1 MKPHSHLKWKVV
13 YEPGTIKAV
22 AQKDG
27 RTLIASRSTTGDP
40 HRVILVPDRT
50 KIKADGKDAT
60 VVNVHVVDEQGREV
74 PDALNLIRFEIDG
87 PGHIIGV
94 GNGDPSSHEPDK
106 ILSGNYQRHL
116 FSGKCQMILQ
126 SDDIKGE
133 IIIKGSS
140 TDLKSDSVSVIV
152 E

>member
-1 MKPHSHLKWKVV
+1 
-13 YEPGTIKAV
+13 
-22 AQKDG
+22 
-27 RTLIASRSTTGDP
+27 
-40 HRVILVPDRT
+40 
-50 KIKADGKDAT
+50 
-60 VVNVHVVDEQGREV
+60 VDEQGREV
-74 PDALNLIRFEIDG
+74 PDAFNLIRFEIDG